1 MRLRVRV
8 RVRMRARDRA
18 RMRVRDRVR
27 VRVRDRGRVRVIV
40 CCSAR
45 WSSVLGAQRTSV
57 CGRMK

>member
-1 MRLRVRV
+1 MRVRD
-8 RVRMRARDRA
+8 RV

-27 VRVRDRGRVRVIV
+27 VRVRNRVRVRVIV

-45 WSSVLGAQRTSV
+45 WSDVLGAQRTSV